1 MASVVLF
8 PEIERR
14 HAQICMQIL
23 DFHEAPVI
31 LIDGLKQHVCDTFF
45 DICFEGIITPHVIHS
60 LLAPSATMR
69 SLFIRCGKE
78 HFGVDTQRSGDGHP
92 TSRY

>member
-1 MASVVLF
+1 MGERSFF

-14 HAQICMQIL
+14 RAQICVQIP

-45 DICFEGIITPHVIHS
+45 DIFFECNITPHVIPAHS
-60 LLAPSATMR
+60 S
-69 SLFIRCGKE
+69 
-78 HFGVDTQRSGDGHP
+78 D
-92 TSRY
+92 